1 MKPNDKS
8 NHLRDE
14 NTPKQGLPS
23 RKMFPLSM
31 IVAGLL
37 IVLSLTAVGAVF
49 SAGLPKLDL
58 QNQAQELFNAQ
69 GDDGT
74 SDAFG
79 SDGRQEFSPHPDIQ
93 LANNKDRRSGFGV
106 MFGNNPNLIAD
117 VAEQLAPSVVNIDI
131 AKKTRR
137 PAYDSGVGSPFEDEI
152 FRRFFGFEQGQ
163 SPFRRHSIQRPKRV
177 IQGNGSGVII
187 DKEGHILTN
196 NHVVQGA
203 DEVQVTLND
212 GRVFPAKRVGSDR
225 FSDIAVLKIEADKL
239 TPAKLGNSEGLRP
252 GEWVIAVGS
261 PLGFDHTVTLGIISA
276 ISRRVPDIN
285 VNLDFIQTD
294 AAINPGNSGGPL
306 VNLHGEVVGINT
318 AISGRGQNIGFA
330 IPSNVAQN
338 VSKMLITEGNISRPW
353 IGIAMSE
360 ITPEL
365 AKSLGLSENTAGV
378 IVAQVMAASPAA
390 ESGFQYGDIIQRVD
404 GKKVKEAKTIQN
416 LVQGKPINT
425 TLNFQIIRE
434 GRLMALSVKTNKL
447 PENYQRR

>member
-1 MKPNDKS
+1 MKSEK
-8 NHLRDE
+8 E
-14 NTPKQGLPS
+14 KNTSK
-23 RKMFPLSM
+23 KMFSFAMVL
-31 IVAGLL
+31 AGLM

-49 SAGLPKLDL
+49 SMGLPQLKPQERSQQQHVLSQPHHERNIDL
-58 QNQAQELFNAQ
+58 AP
-69 GDDGT
+69 GKRK
-74 SDAFG
+74 S
-79 SDGRQEFSPHPDIQ
+79 HPDIQ
-93 LANNKDRRSGFGV
+93 LADNRDRRSGFGV

-131 AKKTRR
+131 AKKVRR
-137 PAYDSGVGSPFEDEI
+137 PAYDSGVASPFEDEI
-152 FRRFFGFEQGQ
+152 FRRFFGFEEGQ
-163 SPFRRHSIQRPKRV
+163 SPFQRLPQGQHRATQRRV

-196 NHVVQGA
+196 NHVIQGA

-212 GRVFPAKRVGSDR
+212 GRVFPAKKVGSDR

-239 TPAKLGNSEGLRP
+239 IPAKLGNSEHLRP

-330 IPSNVAQN
+330 IPANVARN
-338 VSKMLITEGNISRPW
+338 VSHILITEGNMSRPW

-365 AKSLGLSENTAGV
+365 AKSLGLTGETSGV
-378 IVAQVMAASPAA
+378 IVAQVMAGSPA
-390 ESGFQYGDIIQRVD
+390 ERSGFRYGDIIQRVD
-404 GKKVKEAKTIQN
+404 GKKVQEAKTIQN
-416 LVQGKPINT
+416 LVQGKPIDT

-434 GRLMALSVKTNKL
+434 GRLMAVSVKTDRL
-447 PENYQRR
+447 PDTYQRR

>member
-1 MKPNDKS
+1 MKPDKLS
-8 NHLRDE
+8 E
-14 NTPKQGLPS
+14 KASVS
-23 RKMFPLSM
+23 RSSKRMFPLA
-31 IVAGLL
+31 IIIAGLM

-49 SAGLPKLDL
+49 SAGVPKLGI
-58 QNQAQELFNAQ
+58 QEHSQEIEPSEFGQ
-69 GDDGT
+69 SHQT
-74 SDAFG
+74 S
-79 SDGRQEFSPHPDIQ
+79 HPDIQ
-93 LANNKDRRSGFGV
+93 LADNRDRRSGFGV

-117 VAEQLAPSVVNIDI
+117 VAEQMAPSVVNIDI
-131 AKKTRR
+131 SKRARR
-137 PAYDSGVGSPFEDEI
+137 PAYDSGVISPFEDEI

-163 SPFRRHSIQRPKRV
+163 SPFRHYSQRSAPKRV

-187 DKEGHILTN
+187 DKKGHILTN
-196 NHVVQGA
+196 NHVIQGA

-212 GRVFPAKRVGSDR
+212 GRVFPAKKVGSDR
-225 FSDIAVLKIEADKL
+225 FSDIAVLKIEADNL
-239 TPAKLGNSEGLRP
+239 VPAPLGDSEKLRP

-330 IPSNVAQN
+330 IPANVARN
-338 VSKMLITEGNISRPW
+338 VSEILITEGNISRPW
-353 IGIAMSE
+353 IGIAMSK

-365 AKSLGLSENTAGV
+365 ARSLGLSKNTVGV
-378 IVAQVMAASPAA
+378 IVAQVMPGSPA
-390 ESGFQYGDIIQRVD
+390 EQGGFRYGDIIQRVD
-404 GKKVKEAKTIQN
+404 GKKVGEAKNIQN
-416 LVQGKPINT
+416 LVQGKPIDT

-434 GRLMALSVKTNKL
+434 GRLMALPVKTAKL
-447 PENYQRR
+447 PDNYQHR